1 MCRPWIW
8 IWGVIPVA
16 FLTAMAYFFIAPK
29 LENELGLNAEQAL
42 RTAGQG
48 WATVKIKG
56 RDVLLGGT
64 APSKE
69 ALDQAVDVAA
79 GVSGVRRVDQNVVV
93 RVAN

>member
-29 LENELGLNAEQAL
+29 LESGLSLDTEQAL
-42 RTAGQG
+42 RAAGQG
-48 WATVKIKG
+48 WANIKIKG
-56 RDVLLGGT
+56 RDVVLNGT

-69 ALDQAVDVAA
+69 ALDKAVDVAG